1 MKLNILKRKTPAA
14 RELEALEKRER
25 RFMEQR
31 RTQKEGTLNRLLAEK
46 VPDKL
51 QNTLDAAFNKAFAVM
66 FEKGVGLIEKTYDRE
81 ALRREYDVRI
91 YADNL
96 HSTRKTL
103 REFSKNAGK
112 TRNKNLALSGVSG
125 VGLGI
130 LGIGLPDI
138 PVFTGMI
145 LKCIYETALNYGF
158 EYTSEAEKYFVLLL
172 IAGAVSYGGDLEVVD
187 GKIEDFITK
196 GMPSDGY
203 SLKGQME
210 KTSGALSKELLYM
223 KFLQGIPIVG
233 AVGGAYDAVYMRRI
247 SQYARL
253 KYQKRFLLGRS
264 RNNSR

>member
-1 MKLNILKRKTPAA
+1 MFRRKTPLE
-14 RELEALEKRER
+14 RELEALANRER

-31 RTQKEGTLNRLLAEK
+31 RAQKEGALNRLLAEK

-51 QNTLDAAFNKAFAVM
+51 QHTLDTAFNKAFALM

-81 ALRREYDVRI
+81 ALRREYNVRS
-91 YADNL
+91 YADGL

-103 REFSKNAGK
+103 RAFSKEAG
-112 TRNKNLALSGVSG
+112 RSGNINLALSGVSG

-138 PVFTGMI
+138 PLFTGMC

-158 EYTSEAEKYFVLLL
+158 DYTSEAEKYFVLLL
-172 IAGAVSYGGDLEVVD
+172 IEGAVSYGGHLEEVD
-187 GKIEDFITK
+187 GKIEEFIAK
-196 GMPSDGY
+196 GTPSGGF
-203 SLKGQME
+203 SLKKQMA
-210 KTSGALSKELLYM
+210 KASDALSRELLYM

-233 AVGGAYDAVYMRRI
+233 AVGGAFDAVYMRRI
-247 SQYARL
+247 SQYAKL

-264 RNNSR
+264 RVQ